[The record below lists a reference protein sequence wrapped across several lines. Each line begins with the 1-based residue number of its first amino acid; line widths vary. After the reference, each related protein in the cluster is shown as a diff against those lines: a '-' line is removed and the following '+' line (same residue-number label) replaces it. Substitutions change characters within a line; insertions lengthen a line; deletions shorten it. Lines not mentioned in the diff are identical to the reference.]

1 MTQSVAARR
10 PPGEW
15 VFPLLLQCGKKKVS
29 PECAVLGDFRTVRKQ
44 SGTLVHFVVVVRLA

>member
-44 SGTLVHFVVVVRLA
+44 SGTLVHFIVVVRLP